1 MYPSL
6 RLLQQAILVVCMVTV
21 DRRQPTKFRTRN
33 FGTPWT
39 ATAQAM
45 LALRSCRASSK
56 LARSTCQRSSSSYRT
71 VKEFDV
77 VFLRQQ
83 GVKFPKWHLTAPIRR
98 DSRVRLSYGASVA
111 ASDLLGKQILE
122 RTVDDK
128 GNAVA
133 IHEPTL
139 ASYIVNSDRAATPIY
154 PSDAETIVSLLD
166 LNLTRPGEEADED
179 DDGAPFEVFEAGTG
193 MGSLSLHIARALHA
207 ANPPV
212 PAALR
217 HLLRS
222 SPLARSVAASGGVL
236 ELSAGDAALLSSY
249 RSSRRAVLQTL
260 DRSGKHAGP
269 SLRAR
274 HAAALVRALHPNAV
288 LVVFSPSVSQI
299 AEFQA
304 WALESEGAG
313 LQLEKVL
320 ELPTTSTA
328 DGVRDGGCGGRHWDV
343 KIVKP
348 KPAPPGE
355 GEETLPGADGAED
368 DGSAA
373 VEEREPVV
381 VMRPK
386 VGGRVA
392 GGGFIAVYRK
402 WPAGTSRQQ
411 QPEGLG
417 TEAEA

>member
-1 MYPSL
+1 M
-6 RLLQQAILVVCMVTV
+6 
-21 DRRQPTKFRTRN
+21 
-33 FGTPWT
+33 
-39 ATAQAM
+39 
-45 LALRSCRASSK
+45 
-56 LARSTCQRSSSSYRT
+56 
-71 VKEFDV
+71 
-77 VFLRQQ
+77 
-83 GVKFPKWHLTAPIRR
+83 
-98 DSRVRLSYGASVA
+98 
-111 ASDLLGKQILE
+111 
-122 RTVDDK
+122 
-128 GNAVA
+128 
-133 IHEPTL
+133 
-139 ASYIVNSDRAATPIY
+139 
-154 PSDAETIVSLLD
+154 SLLD
-166 LNLTRPGEEADED
+166 LNLTRPGEEADE

-236 ELSAGDAALLSSY
+236 ELSAGDAALLSAY

-260 DRSGKHAGP
+260 DRSGKHT
-269 SLRAR
+269 RAAYKLVRHFRRAQYLADVDFHVGAVDAYVGERLAASGGRPVFARAVLDLPAAHR

-355 GEETLPGADGAED
+355 GEETLPGADVAED